1 MGAQGTTTVNFGTSL
16 TGSLSTSVAITGQAS
31 ILTGS
36 LVEAWILPLP
46 TADHSIDEHILDPPL
61 VQAGSVVPGVGFTIY
76 ATAPNNPGE
85 NGAFADVVD
94 TYGLW
99 TVAWCWN

>member
-1 MGAQGTTTVNFGTSL
+1 MGAQGTTTVNFGSSL
-16 TGSLSTSVAITGQAS
+16 TGSVSTTATVTGQAS

-36 LVEAWILPLP
+36 LVEAWVLPLP
-46 TADHSIDEHILDPPL
+46 TADHSIDEHVFDPPY
-61 VQAGSVVPGVGFTIY
+61 VQAGSVVTGTGFTIY
-76 ATAPNNPGE
+76 ATATPNPSSE
-85 NGAFADVVD
+85 DDAEVTR